1 MVSKT
6 GVNVTEQTTSLPKFL
21 IMTAMIVPVMVLFT
35 IWGGVPEGQ
44 TTAFGIGIAVLVAG
58 VVGFLMLSWH
68 LLYRPLPVGVKQP
81 SIRPIPARTRQALA
95 ALLGV
100 GALAI
105 VIGGFWDEVWH
116 RLYSLPFGDDF
127 FWRPHLLMY
136 FGFLVVTLVGFGG
149 LYLISARGRGTFQQR
164 FRANPLVGMLV
175 LVALLLMVVLP
186 ADPIWHGIYGADL
199 TAWSIPHQLL
209 FVSFVMIMLVTTVIQ
224 LSLVPARPWRSVL
237 HLNGY
242 DVLPIL
248 MNAAILMGPL
258 QLFTTDWYQVDQI
271 GFIRQMRPD
280 WVLMAITVAIAT
292 FAGMV
297 AARSLRMFGAAALIG
312 VLALAFRYIFIQVFE
327 AQQVMTISAW
337 VLALPPLIALDVWL
351 ARARR
356 RDGSRWWME
365 AAVMGAAGLLI
376 SMPLMGQLYP
386 YLNAS
391 ISVVAVVG
399 IGLAAVCAAWLG
411 GQVGDGLAAA
421 PRQVEAERSGARL
434 MAIPVG
440 ALAAMV
446 AFMVFFISTATPP
459 V

>member
-1 MVSKT
+1 MAGKT
-6 GVNVTEQTTSLPKFL
+6 GVHLAAQTAPPSKFL
-21 IMTAMIVPVMVLFT
+21 IVAAMIVPVMVLFT
-35 IWGGVPEGQ
+35 IWGGVPAGQ
-44 TTAFGIGIAVLVAG
+44 TTAFWIGIAVLVTG
-58 VVGFLMLSWH
+58 VVGFLVLSWH
-68 LLYRPLPVGVKQP
+68 LLYRPLPAGVKQP
-81 SIRPIPARTRQALA
+81 AIQPIPARVRQALA

-149 LYLISARGRGTFQQR
+149 LYLISARGKGTFQQR

-209 FVSFVMIMLVTTVIQ
+209 FVSFVMIMLVTTAIQ
-224 LSLVPARPWRSVL
+224 LSLVPLGAWRSVVR
-237 HLNGY
+237 LNGY

-248 MNAAILMGPL
+248 MFTAVLMGPL
-258 QLFTTDWYQVDQI
+258 QLFTTDWDQI
-271 GFIRQMRPD
+271 DQIAFIREMRPD
-280 WVLMAITVAIAT
+280 WVLMAITMAIAA
-292 FAGMV
+292 FAGAA
-297 AARSLRMFGAAALIG
+297 AARSLRMVGAATLTG
-312 VLALAFRYIFIQVFE
+312 VLALALRYVFIQVFA

-337 VLALPPLIALDVWL
+337 VMALPPLIALDVWL
-351 ARARR
+351 AGAARR
-356 RDGSRWWME
+356 ERSRWWME

-376 SMPLMGQLYP
+376 SMPLMGRLFP
-386 YLNAS
+386 YLDAS
-391 ISVVAVVG
+391 ISVLAVVG
-399 IGLAAVCAAWLG
+399 IALAAACAAWLG
-411 GQVGDGLAAA
+411 AQVGDGLASA
-421 PRQVEAERSGARL
+421 PRQVEAARSGARL

-446 AFMVFFISTATPP
+446 VFMVFFISTATPP